1 MKGPGIGSRTTRFV
15 PGWTTKERLKV
26 DQICTLKGQ
35 GKVQGRT
42 GLSLA
47 RSKER
52 LKVEQVFVPGST
64 KKRNKDGRFVL
75 GKAKEDKDE
84 VEAQGRPGLCL
95 ARSKEWLKVD
105 QFYTLNRGPGGR
117 GSRPNRFIRSTKV

>member
-1 MKGPGIGSRTTRFV
+1 MKGPGIGSRKTRFV

-64 KKRNKDGRFVL
+64 KERNKDGKVCTWKGQRRQGQIDL
-75 GKAKEDKDE
+75 NTGPSR
-84 VEAQGRPGLCL
+84 GRPGLYL
-95 ARSKEWLKVD
+95 E
-105 QFYTLNRGPGGR
+105 
-117 GSRPNRFIRSTKV
+117 GSRKRLKDDQVCVSPDQRNVSRSNNFEP